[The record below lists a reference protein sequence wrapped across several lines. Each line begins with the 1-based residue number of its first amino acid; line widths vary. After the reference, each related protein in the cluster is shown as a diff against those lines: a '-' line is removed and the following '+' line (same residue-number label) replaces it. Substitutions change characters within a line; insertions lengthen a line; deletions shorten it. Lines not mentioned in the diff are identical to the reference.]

1 MNSMISRCLSAVGDV
16 GGGVD
21 ALKDRGPKT
30 DDRVGWFNA
39 DEFLGRLKRVNIFCG
54 GFGSGKTE
62 VAVNFSLRMRE
73 LGRRVSIADLDIVNL
88 YFRSR
93 EVRDQLRGQGIEVL
107 VPGGALANADLPII
121 IPEIKGAIEGQSSKP
136 ESRMTIETRSSN
148 DGGRSGANHQDTKT
162 PRGQSAN
169 DKGPGT
175 EDEGTSGREPDSPE
189 SRIQNAESR
198 AADKGRPVVVLD
210 LGGDPA
216 GAKVMASIAEGMR
229 PEDYSGLFVL
239 NSRRPFTATVEAA
252 KRMMDGISSAARIDV
267 NRIVVNSHLIDE
279 TTPAVIEEGIALGEE
294 LSRATGA
301 TMAFVAVQPE
311 MLGRFDAA
319 GCRYPVMVLERLML
333 KPWEPAH
340 RPAEANTANWLGKYK
355 IQ

>member
-1 MNSMISRCLSAVGDV
+1 MIPRYLRAAGDV
-16 GGGVD
+16 GGGASGTSLAD
-21 ALKDRGPKT
+21 TAAS
-30 DDRVGWFNA
+30 WFNA
-39 DEFLGRLKRVNIFCG
+39 DDFLSGLRRINIFCG

-73 LGRRVSIADLDIVNL
+73 MGRRVAIADLDIVNL

-93 EVRDQLRGQGIEVL
+93 EVREQLRGRGIEMI

-121 IPEIKGAIEGQSSKP
+121 VPEVRGALEDRGP
-136 ESRMTIETRSSN
+136 E
-148 DGGRSGANHQDTKT
+148 
-162 PRGQSAN
+162 
-169 DKGPGT
+169 T
-175 EDEGTSGREPDSPE
+175 EDRDGRAGTGR
-189 SRIQNAESR
+189 
-198 AADKGRPVVVLD
+198 VTVLD

-239 NSRRPFTATVEAA
+239 NARRPFTATVEAA
-252 KRMMDGISSAARIDV
+252 KRMLDGISSAARIGVD
-267 NRIVVNSHLIDE
+267 RIVVNSHLIDE
-279 TTPAVIEEGIALGEE
+279 TTPAIIEEGIALGEK

-301 TMAFVAVQPE
+301 AIAFVTVQRE
-311 MLGRFDAA
+311 LLGRFDAA

-340 RPAEANTANWLGKYK
+340 DTDGANSSNWLGKYR
-355 IQ
+355 IDT

>member
-1 MNSMISRCLSAVGDV
+1 MAAGDA
-16 GGGVD
+16 GGGVA
-21 ALKDRGPKT
+21 ALRDRGPKT
-30 DDRVGWFNA
+30 EDRVSWFNA
-39 DEFLGRLKRVNIFCG
+39 GEFLGGLKRVNIFCG

-93 EVRDQLRGQGIEVL
+93 EVREQLRGQGIEVL

-121 IPEIKGAIEGQSSKP
+121 VPEIKGAIEGQSTKS
-136 ESRMTIETRSSN
+136 EGQMTIETRNPNVEGPKSSV
-148 DGGRSGANHQDTKT
+148 
-162 PRGQSAN
+162 QSQ
-169 DKGPGT
+169 PL
-175 EDEGTSGREPDSPE
+175 
-189 SRIQNAESR
+189 
-198 AADKGRPVVVLD
+198 VVLD

-229 PEDYSGLFVL
+229 PGDYSGLFVL
-239 NSRRPFTATVEAA
+239 NSRRPFTATVDAA
-252 KRMMDGISSAARIDV
+252 RRMMDDISSAARIGVD
-267 NRIVVNSHLIDE
+267 RIVVNSHLIDE

-294 LSRATGA
+294 LFRATGA
-301 TMAFVAVQPE
+301 AIAFVAVQRE
-311 MLGRFDAA
+311 MLERFDAA

-333 KPWEPAH
+333 KPWEPSH
-340 RPAEANTANWLGKYK
+340 RPTEANTANWLGKYK